1 MTSRLDCHS
10 RAVGVPF
17 VYISME
23 NLFIFELSFTKNSAV
38 YLNKQKPLNIVGE
51 QWSVIF
57 MRTHAQSVIVC
68 EGTRQHTI
76 TLRHHVQRDG
86 WGLKMNNYAKSI
98 IVAMP
103 SFVWIHQVSL
113 PCKI

>member
-1 MTSRLDCHS
+1 MTSRPDCHS

-23 NLFIFELSFTKNSAV
+23 NLFIFELPFTKNSAV

-68 EGTRQHTI
+68 GGTRQHTI
-76 TLRHHVQRDG
+76 TLRRQG
-86 WGLKMNNYAKSI
+86 AKGR
-98 IVAMP
+98 MG
-103 SFVWIHQVSL
+103 F
-113 PCKI
+113 KNE